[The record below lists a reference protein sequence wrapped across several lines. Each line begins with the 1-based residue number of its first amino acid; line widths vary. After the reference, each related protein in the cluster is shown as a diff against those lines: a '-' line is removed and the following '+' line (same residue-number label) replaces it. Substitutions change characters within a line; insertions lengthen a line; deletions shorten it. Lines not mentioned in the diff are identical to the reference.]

1 MSSSLFQVMS
11 GGMCISP
18 LLNGPECG
26 EGDSCVETGA
36 EGRATAQTPQ
46 GGSVPDMSE
55 SAAQCVWV
63 SGAGEEMENLRRSG
77 EVTHVSL
84 VCRYRDRLLV

>member
-1 MSSSLFQVMS
+1 MSSSLFRVMS

-36 EGRATAQTPQ
+36 EGRAAQTPQ

-63 SGAGEEMENLRRSG
+63 SGAGEEIGEPTEIRRS
-77 EVTHVSL
+77 HACQPRVSL
-84 VCRYRDRLLV
+84 